1 MCILWKSQAGSA
13 AKQWSVFFIIST
25 IIVEND
31 IVGVAIYSIAIYF
44 IIVDIVGVAIYS
56 IAIYFII
63 ADIAG
68 VAIYSLVA
76 RTIASLGCTDQRPG
90 GDCIINKDAPN
101 YFYTLYISHY
111 KCLNLIQKAATL

>member
-1 MCILWKSQAGSA
+1 MCAFCEKVKLEVLQSSE
-13 AKQWSVFFIIST
+13 VFFFIIST
-25 IIVEND
+25 IIVEN
-31 IVGVAIYSIAIYF
+31 
-44 IIVDIVGVAIYS
+44 DIVGVAIYS

>member
-1 MCILWKSQAGSA
+1 MKHIVMFNFNFICVHFVKKSSWKCCKAV
-13 AKQWSVFFIIST
+13 KCFLLYIF
-25 IIVEND
+25 
-31 IVGVAIYSIAIYF
+31 AIYF